1 MSFKT
6 ERITLSGTAVRNK
19 RCMFKNINI
28 SRAKEAFV
36 VKKKILKFPVQN
48 KRQKVQFSSLNFGDS

>member
-1 MSFKT
+1 M
-6 ERITLSGTAVRNK
+6 SGTAVRNK

-28 SRAKEAFV
+28 SEAKEAFV

>member
-1 MSFKT
+1 
-6 ERITLSGTAVRNK
+6 
-19 RCMFKNINI
+19 MFKNINI

-36 VKKKILKFPVQN
+36 VKKKKILKFPVQN